1 MNRMYRQLK
10 EREVSIMK
18 LENKNVEIT
27 EKKELSD
34 QEVNLYDNCGQDKYR
49 CHNDCIIPYT
59 SFLNRNL

>member
-1 MNRMYRQLK
+1 
-10 EREVSIMK
+10 MK
-18 LENKNVEIT
+18 LENKNVEIK
-27 EKKELSD
+27 EKKELSE